1 MIANIKKSKPGTSNL
16 ETSNLKPDD
25 QSVQWLVVTDL
36 DGTLLNHHTYDTGKT
51 VNTIAGLHKKNIPVI
66 LNTSKTYAET
76 LSIRSQL
83 NITDPFIV
91 ENGSAL
97 YIPRTA
103 FEQPKEAIS
112 RDDYWEIV
120 LGSRKQA
127 IDNVLEKIPGLDQ
140 QAIRLSQCSIKQAIQ
155 LTNLKQEQA
164 AQAIAREFS
173 EPLIWQSSPESL
185 SNFQEKLANYGL
197 STIQGGRFLH
207 VTGECD
213 KGTAIHCLSRLYKP
227 IVKTIVLGDSANDA
241 SMLAQATISII
252 VKSPSNSQLE
262 KLITPTFYSQHPAPQ
277 GWCEAVEES
286 LMRLKIN

>member
-1 MIANIKKSKPGTSNL
+1 MISNIKTSTIEDSNL
-16 ETSNLKPDD
+16 EANNKSI
-25 QSVQWLVVTDL
+25 QWLVVTDL

-51 VNTIAGLHKKNIPVI
+51 VNTIAELHKKSIPVI

-76 LSIRSQL
+76 LSIRSLL

-97 YIPRTA
+97 YIPKTT
-103 FEQPKEAIS
+103 FEQPKDAVS

-120 LGSRKQA
+120 LGSRKQT
-127 IDNVLEKIPGLDQ
+127 IDNVLKNIPGLEP
-140 QAIRLSQCSIKQAIQ
+140 QAIRLSQCSVKQAMQ

-185 SNFQEKLANYGL
+185 TSFQDELAGYGL
-197 STIQGGRFLH
+197 TTIQGGRFLH

-213 KGTAIHCLSRLYKP
+213 KGAAIHCLSNLYKS

-241 SMLAQATISII
+241 SMLAQANISVI

-262 KLITPTFYSQHPAPQ
+262 KLITPTLYSQHPAPQ

-286 LMRLKIN
+286 LMRLKTY